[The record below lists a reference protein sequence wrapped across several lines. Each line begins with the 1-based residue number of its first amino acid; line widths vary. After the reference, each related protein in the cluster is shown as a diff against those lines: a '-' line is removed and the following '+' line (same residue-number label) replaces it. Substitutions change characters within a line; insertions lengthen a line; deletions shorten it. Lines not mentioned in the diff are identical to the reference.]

1 MRSSGLVGHLGLY
14 FPGQVCFPVFFKAQP
29 STVCLLN
36 SDMEQSLEVAE
47 MSSVDVG
54 PPGVQLQVS
63 GPQTRASVT
72 SAEPPSPVPSSL
84 LSSLLQIMFLLWF
97 AEYAGLFKSI
107 NDREKIG
114 IGEESSLGVLGGL
127 PLPLPLAAILKR
139 ATRPEYE

>member
-47 MSSVDVG
+47 MSSVDVD

-63 GPQTRASVT
+63 GPQMRASVT
-72 SAEPPSPVPSSL
+72 SAEPPSPVPSPL
-84 LSSLLQIMFLLWF
+84 LSSLLQIMFLPCLQSMRGF
-97 AEYAGLFKSI
+97 SEALMI
-107 NDREKIG
+107 
-114 IGEESSLGVLGGL
+114 ESKLELERNHHWAFSEGCLCPCLL
-127 PLPLPLAAILKR
+127 QP
-139 ATRPEYE
+139 Y